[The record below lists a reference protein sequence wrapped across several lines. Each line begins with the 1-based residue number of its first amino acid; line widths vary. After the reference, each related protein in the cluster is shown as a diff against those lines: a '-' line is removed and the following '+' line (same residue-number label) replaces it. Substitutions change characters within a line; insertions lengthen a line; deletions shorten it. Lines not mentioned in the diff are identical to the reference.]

1 MKKLFHFL
9 LGTSGSLKTRTVRS
23 SIWVSSASLF
33 SRGFNLISSIIL
45 ARLLLPEIFGL
56 MGIILFVRQGI
67 EIFTQTS
74 FKQALIYRKDDIE
87 KSSDTAWILNVIRG
101 FFLFAMVFVTAPWI
115 SAFYNEPILSVA
127 IRFVAFL
134 FILDG
139 FNNINM
145 VLFDRALDFKKV
157 AISRVIG
164 SFFVNAAILALAFIL
179 KSIWALLL
187 GLLARSL
194 YDLLASYV
202 VQKKKPRIDFN
213 KRIAWEL
220 IHYSKYLTGAGILL
234 FLTTQGDDAIIGKV
248 LGMEELGYY
257 TYAYLIANIPAT
269 HFTNMISE
277 VFFPSYSA
285 INHDLLR
292 LKRTFLSILKF
303 IAYVSVPVGVVI
315 FVLSEEIVTLLLGQK
330 WEPAVAPLQVLI
342 VFGVVRSLAATT
354 GPVFKAIGK
363 PNITFWI
370 VLAKLILIFSALYP
384 LTKFFGLKGAALAVT
399 VPMILEQL
407 YLWIVMKKYIG
418 VSIFEIVKQLPGPLV
433 VSVLM
438 GLSLVS
444 AKIFFPV
451 NNVLFLGIYILV
463 ALIIWGSAVLLIDR
477 KYIVEKLR
485 G

>member
-1 MKKLFHFL
+1 
-9 LGTSGSLKTRTVRS
+9 
-23 SIWVSSASLF
+23 
-33 SRGFNLISSIIL
+33 
-45 ARLLLPEIFGL
+45 

-67 EIFTQTS
+67 DIFTQTS
-74 FKQALIYRKDDIE
+74 LKQALIYRKDDIYRA
-87 KSSDTAWILNVIRG
+87 SDTAWILNVVRG
-101 FFLFAMVFVTAPWI
+101 FLLFAIVFVAAPWI
-115 SAFYNEPILSVA
+115 SAFYDEPILSVA
-127 IRFVAFL
+127 IRFIAFL

-139 FNNINM
+139 FSNINM
-145 VLFDRALDFKKV
+145 VLFDKALDFKKV

-164 SFFVNAAILALAFIL
+164 SFFVMAVTLALALVL

-187 GLLARSL
+187 GLLSRSL
-194 YDLLASYV
+194 YDLAASYII
-202 VQKKKPRIDFN
+202 QKKKPRIDFN

-285 INHDLLR
+285 INHDLAR
-292 LKRTFLSILKF
+292 LKRSFLAIYKF
-303 IAYVSVPVGVVI
+303 LAYVSIPVGVVI
-315 FVLSEEIVTLLLGQK
+315 FVFSEEIVTLLLGQR
-330 WEPAVAPLQVLI
+330 WGPAVAPLQILV

-363 PNITFWI
+363 PNITFWV

-384 LTKFFGLKGAALAVT
+384 LTKFIGLRGAALAVT
-399 VPMILEQL
+399 VPMILEQF
-407 YLWIVMKKYIG
+407 YLWALMKKAIG
-418 VSIFEIVKQLPGPLV
+418 VSIFEIVKQLYGPFMVAILI
-433 VSVLM
+433 
-438 GLSLVS
+438 GLILASS
-444 AKIFFPV
+444 KSFFPV
-451 NNVLFLGIYILV
+451 DNVLFLGIYILI
-463 ALIIWGSAVLLIDR
+463 ALIIWGSAALLCDR
-477 KYIVEKLR
+477 KYFAGVLR